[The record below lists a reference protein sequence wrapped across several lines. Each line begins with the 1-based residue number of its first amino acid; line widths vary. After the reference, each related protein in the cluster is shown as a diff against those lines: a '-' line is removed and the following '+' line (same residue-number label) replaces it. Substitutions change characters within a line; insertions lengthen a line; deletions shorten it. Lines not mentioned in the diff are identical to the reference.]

1 DTNKNSAVCAR
12 HLIREIDRVGRQ
24 ILVNLVEHKGRE
36 SVVGSAYA
44 SIVGHCVSSELID
57 ARMIRY
63 IPWDFHHET
72 RGMHYEKL
80 HQFVE
85 QLQREISDMGYFW
98 YSDDNVLTL
107 QQGVF
112 RINCM
117 DCLDRTN
124 VVQSTIARAVLS
136 EQLVRMGVHAAPE
149 QGLSVY
155 PKLESILSHLW
166 ANNGDYISRQ
176 YAGTSAM
183 KGDFTRTGR
192 RNFSGVVND
201 ATYSLARL
209 WINTFRDYFSQSV
222 LDFIVG
228 NHQAATV
235 FRTLI
240 DLRSHEPEH
249 IQQIVLANE
258 AKIRDSVHAAVGS
271 GESVKLAC
279 MVQSPMELGTLK
291 LENAVDS
298 VLIVTD
304 AAVYVCGSSSQ
315 HRQSSVS
322 IELSALTGVQYGA
335 YITETR
341 TPQGLDPSY
350 NHGIVLKFDSASKQQ
365 AGAIV
370 TASKKDAS
378 CTSSQFIACK
388 VTSEAQV
395 VMQHANESTNG
406 LLSASIKDIALVRME
421 RLEKQT
427 PNLLTEH
434 ICSTILSQKL
444 VTSATDQ
451 FITDSPIISAA
462 AAKQG
467 VSFVDK
473 MATSTQEAMSLEN
486 DYGAHNYHPLPVVI
500 SRGEGVHV
508 WDPEGKRYYDFL
520 SAYSAVN
527 QGHCHPH
534 IIAALTEQASKLCL
548 SSRAFYN
555 DRLGAYERFVAD
567 YFGYEMVLPMN
578 TGVEAVE
585 TAIKLARKWGHTRKG
600 LDDNGGY
607 VIGVEG
613 NFHGRTMGA
622 ISLSTDPDSR
632 RGFGPFMPNITA
644 VNPVTGDKIRYN
656 HAEDLEAVLNA
667 IGDQVA
673 GFIVEPIQGEA
684 GIMVPDAGY
693 LQRCYELCKKH
704 NVLFICDEVQTGI
717 GRTGTLLAIEHEQ
730 IHPDI
735 VILGKALSGGVY
747 PVSAVLSSR
756 EIMLTI
762 RPGEH
767 GSTYGGNPLACAV
780 AVAALEVVRDEGL
793 TQRAHELGERFREG
807 LRQISSPLIK
817 EVRGRGLLNAIE
829 VNTVPGKT
837 AWDLCLLLRDRG
849 LLAKPTHDTIIRL
862 APPLTITAAQLD
874 ECVEIIVGAISD
886 YSK

>member
-1 DTNKNSAVCAR
+1 M
-12 HLIREIDRVGRQ
+12 
-24 ILVNLVEHKGRE
+24 
-36 SVVGSAYA
+36 
-44 SIVGHCVSSELID
+44 SSTH
-57 ARMIRY
+57 M
-63 IPWDFHHET
+63 
-72 RGMHYEKL
+72 
-80 HQFVE
+80 V
-85 QLQREISDMGYFW
+85 
-98 YSDDNVLTL
+98 
-107 QQGVF
+107 
-112 RINCM
+112 
-117 DCLDRTN
+117 
-124 VVQSTIARAVLS
+124 
-136 EQLVRMGVHAAPE
+136 AA
-149 QGLSVY
+149 
-155 PKLESILSHLW
+155 
-166 ANNGDYISRQ
+166 
-176 YAGTSAM
+176 
-183 KGDFTRTGR
+183 
-192 RNFSGVVND
+192 
-201 ATYSLARL
+201 
-209 WINTFRDYFSQSV
+209 
-222 LDFIVG
+222 
-228 NHQAATV
+228 
-235 FRTLI
+235 
-240 DLRSHEPEH
+240 
-249 IQQIVLANE
+249 
-258 AKIRDSVHAAVGS
+258 
-271 GESVKLAC
+271 
-279 MVQSPMELGTLK
+279 
-291 LENAVDS
+291 
-298 VLIVTD
+298 
-304 AAVYVCGSSSQ
+304 
-315 HRQSSVS
+315 
-322 IELSALTGVQYGA
+322 
-335 YITETR
+335 
-341 TPQGLDPSY
+341 
-350 NHGIVLKFDSASKQQ
+350 
-365 AGAIV
+365 
-370 TASKKDAS
+370 
-378 CTSSQFIACK
+378 
-388 VTSEAQV
+388 
-395 VMQHANESTNG
+395 
-406 LLSASIKDIALVRME
+406 
-421 RLEKQT
+421 
-427 PNLLTEH
+427 
-434 ICSTILSQKL
+434 
-444 VTSATDQ
+444 
-451 FITDSPIISAA
+451 
-462 AAKQG
+462 
-467 VSFVDK
+467 
-473 MATSTQEAMSLEN
+473 STQEAMSLEN